1 MLDAVVQMPDQKV
14 KVAAVRWLGAI
25 LTLWLLIGGV
35 AQAGLY
41 NTAEPHRGPTVT
53 ASGVEP
59 MTFSEFRSTLEANAS
74 IGSTLQETAQR
85 KHYLEKSEEL
95 LKKDRSGG
103 LSTQDKVNLSEYL
116 IRLGKVEEAV
126 Q

>member
-1 MLDAVVQMPDQKV
+1 GV
-14 KVAAVRWLGAI
+14 GAI
-25 LTLWLLIGGV
+25 LTLLLLNGGTV
-35 AQAGLY
+35 RAGLY
-41 NTAEPHRGPTVT
+41 NTAESPRGPTVT

-59 MTFSEFRSTLEANAS
+59 MTFSEFRSALETNTS
-74 IGSTLQETAQR
+74 IGGTLQETAQR

-116 IRLGKVEEAV
+116 IRLGKVE
-126 Q
+126 